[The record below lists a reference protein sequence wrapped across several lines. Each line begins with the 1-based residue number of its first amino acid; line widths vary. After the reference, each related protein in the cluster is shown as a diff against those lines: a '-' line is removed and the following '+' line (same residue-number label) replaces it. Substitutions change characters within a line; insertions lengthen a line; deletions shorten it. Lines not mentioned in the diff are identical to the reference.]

1 MSRFWFIFFIKGVFK
16 SSAYSEGVTVFFKK
30 NLGKYGFEGSKR
42 NVVEGE
48 DVLDFWVVDMREGER
63 V

>member
-1 MSRFWFIFFIKGVFK
+1 MQVLRR
-16 SSAYSEGVTVFFKK
+16 SEGRRTGHALAVIDVFFKE

-48 DVLDFWVVDMREGER
+48 DVLDFWVVDVREGER